1 MDEYKIFRLRSGENI
16 IAKVSKSLKS
26 HYMVNRPMIIMISM
40 IEVDEDEKQSTT
52 AMAVTLKD
60 WIEFSKTPDVRLPKN
75 HIVTEVEP
83 TKSILRDYKNAK
95 ISIDKMM
102 NSKNTKEILLE
113 QSEDV
118 SAILAKLSEDEVDKI
133 FDYFDALEQSKDI
146 DFDTEHESIQDDSAI
161 DPFDVN
167 DWRNWSNDPNEYL

>member
-40 IEVDEDEKQSTT
+40 ILVDEDETESTT

-83 TKSILRDYKNAK
+83 TKSILTDYKNAK
-95 ISIDKMM
+95 VSIDRMM
-102 NSKNTKEILLE
+102 NKKNTKEFLFE
-113 QSEDV
+113 QSEEV
-118 SAILAKLSEDEVDKI
+118 TAILSKLTEDEVDKI
-133 FDYFDALEQSKDI
+133 FDYFDALEQSKDV
-146 DFDTEHESIQDDSAI
+146 DFDTEHESIDDQSVI
-161 DPFDVN
+161 DPHDVN
-167 DWRNWSNDPNEYL
+167 DLRK

>member
-40 IEVDEDEKQSTT
+40 IEVDDNETESTT

-83 TKSILRDYKNAK
+83 TKSILTDYKNAK
-95 ISIDKMM
+95 VSIDRMM
-102 NSKNTKEILLE
+102 NKKTSKEVLLE
-113 QSEDV
+113 ESEEV
-118 SAILAKLSEDEVDKI
+118 TAILSKLTEDEVDKI
-133 FDYFDALEQSKDI
+133 FEYFDALEQTQDS
-146 DFDTEHESIQDDSAI
+146 DFNPKHESIDDQSAI

>member
-40 IEVDEDEKQSTT
+40 IEVDEDETESTT
-52 AMAVTLKD
+52 AMAVTLTD

-83 TKSILRDYKNAK
+83 TKSILTDYKNAK
-95 ISIDKMM
+95 VSIDRMM
-102 NSKNTKEILLE
+102 NKKNTKEFLFE
-113 QSEDV
+113 QSEEV
-118 SAILAKLSEDEVDKI
+118 TAILSKLTEDEVDKI
-133 FDYFDALEQSKDI
+133 FDYFDALEQSKDV
-146 DFDTEHESIQDDSAI
+146 DFDTEHESIDDQSVI
-161 DPFDVN
+161 DPHDVN